1 MYVQFVYKLYFWTS
15 PFHEF
20 QSLVTITEMI
30 LQHSGSPFSTVH
42 FCEFTFSYLVHY
54 WSSFSQWALLHLN
67 CVSTSIIVP
76 WAFLGIFQELWWLF
90 HRLQCSAMDDQL
102 LHCIRVSPKLVM
114 HFFRVLL
121 TLFGDWEVI
130 GWSSSSG
137 EFVCQLDTKLSQIYK
152 EQPMWATC
160 FSSHT
165 GRLSHMLSPLSV
177 QFRCVINFI
186 AAAAWF
192 WWTWLFESYVH

>member
-1 MYVQFVYKLYFWTS
+1 VYVQFVYKLYFQTS

-30 LQHSGSPFSTVH
+30 LRYSGSPFSTVH

-67 CVSTSIIVP
+67 CVSTTIIVP
-76 WAFLGIFQELWWLF
+76 RASFLGHFFRNYGWLF

-121 TLFGDWEVI
+121 TLFG
-130 GWSSSSG
+130 WSSSCWWI
-137 EFVCQLDTKLSQIYK
+137 FVLAQQFLVNLSASWTQNSRK
-152 EQPMWATC
+152 FTRNNQCEQHALAVTQAG
-160 FSSHT
+160 SHICLLPDLCNSNV
-165 GRLSHMLSPLSV
+165 LSIS
-177 QFRCVINFI
+177 
-186 AAAAWF
+186 
-192 WWTWLFESYVH
+192 